1 MASLAYAD
9 AIPDHRNGNMTRSAA
24 AVFTGVAVLGGVGLA
39 ALGAVRFVVPG
50 GLGGD
55 DPGALILTVFG
66 IALLAEIVAG
76 YATGRIA
83 PSHPCQHAA
92 GVAVLISVIVL
103 LSGIM
108 SSEPYSVAASQAG
121 VNLLQIPGLVLGAY
135 VASRGKAKFGQIQAS

>member
-1 MASLAYAD
+1 MGNLAYAESD
-9 AIPDHRNGNMTRSAA
+9 PKHWKASMTRSAA
-24 AVFTGVAVLGGVGLA
+24 AVLTGVAVLGGVGLA

-55 DPGALILTVFG
+55 NPGALILTVFG

-76 YATGRIA
+76 FATGRIA

-135 VASRGKAKFGQIQAS
+135 VASRGKAKIGQIQAS

>member
-9 AIPDHRNGNMTRSAA
+9 AKPDHRNGNMTRSAA
-24 AVFTGVAVLGGVGLA
+24 AVLTGVAVLGVVGLA
-39 ALGAVRFVVPG
+39 ALILMRLVQPN

-55 DPGALILTVFG
+55 NPGVLILIVFG

-103 LSGIM
+103 LSGII

-135 VASRGKAKFGQIQAS
+135 VASRLSAR